1 MKLSFHPALVV
12 AFFTQMAFGAS
23 VYEAPFEEARAVY
36 EGFFDAAIV
45 ERKICEEELARGVQ
59 KGTWNEAAQK
69 EGMAWLQASFDAV
82 SQMQAIKIDGS
93 RVTLDPRWTFLKQ
106 RLKEHLG
113 TTALNNPA
121 CIEFSQRIESLD
133 HARSVAAMR
142 MCEMAVP
149 LAEEIWL
156 NARTAD
162 DLAPAVRAIDYV
174 RRGARLQWGAYV
186 GDPFGTVRPWIQPS
200 NVAGPGAREDVVLT
214 AILFRSIMGIP
225 KPLLLPDPDQDPAAF
240 WEASLDWNALLTM
253 KHRFVLRPQIANRFA
268 ELNARYRSK
277 MDGVRQRLEMMIL
290 TNAPAAEFENALRDF
305 PEKPIPVQ
313 VSNRIVNVSAFG
325 PGANLSYR
333 DLMASRVPRRYAG
346 TAYTAF
352 AKWLDLRFAEESGNK
367 EKLRTAA
374 NELQMA
380 AKGFPPKWQR
390 LFPNE

>member
-142 MCEMAVP
+142 MCEMAGSSHRMWP
-149 LAEEIWL
+149 
-156 NARTAD
+156 
-162 DLAPAVRAIDYV
+162 APALVRT
-174 RRGARLQWGAYV
+174 WC
-186 GDPFGTVRPWIQPS
+186 
-200 NVAGPGAREDVVLT
+200 
-214 AILFRSIMGIP
+214 
-225 KPLLLPDPDQDPAAF
+225 
-240 WEASLDWNALLTM
+240 
-253 KHRFVLRPQIANRFA
+253 
-268 ELNARYRSK
+268 
-277 MDGVRQRLEMMIL
+277 
-290 TNAPAAEFENALRDF
+290 
-305 PEKPIPVQ
+305 
-313 VSNRIVNVSAFG
+313 
-325 PGANLSYR
+325 
-333 DLMASRVPRRYAG
+333 
-346 TAYTAF
+346 
-352 AKWLDLRFAEESGNK
+352 
-367 EKLRTAA
+367 
-374 NELQMA
+374 
-380 AKGFPPKWQR
+380 
-390 LFPNE
+390 